1 MTGEEYGLDRFVEDM
16 RAVAAGTTDEAELV
30 SRLKPLAIRFA
41 RARSWLKPEHR
52 ECDNAQA
59 AAVYLLHEEPD
70 HGLAV
75 FSSAYAA
82 GRGFP
87 PHDHGTWAIVAGVEG
102 TETDTRWRRTDDG
115 ARDGYA
121 ELEKGA
127 ETVVEAGSAVAMVTG
142 EIHSVENRT
151 GRTSISIHVYGRHV
165 GFVDRS
171 QFDPET
177 NVREPFQVAF
187 EE

>member
-1 MTGEEYGLDRFVEDM
+1 MTEGYGLDRFVADM
-16 RAVAAGTTDEAELV
+16 RAVTTETSDDGEIV
-30 SRLKPLAIRFA
+30 SRLKPLAIRLA
-41 RARSWLKPEHR
+41 RDRSWLKPEHR

-59 AAVYLLHEEPD
+59 AAVHLLHEEPD

-102 TETDTRWRRTDDG
+102 EEVDTRWRRADDG
-115 ARDGYA
+115 SRTGYA

-127 ETVVEAGSAVAMVTG
+127 ETVVEAGSAVTMVTG
-142 EIHSVENRT
+142 EVHSVENRT
-151 GRTSISIHVYGRHV
+151 DRTSISLHVYGRHV
-165 GFVDRS
+165 GFIDRS

-177 NVREPFQVAF
+177 NVQKPFRVAF
-187 EE
+187 ED

>member
-1 MTGEEYGLDRFVEDM
+1 MTEGYGLDRFVADM
-16 RAVAAGTTDEAELV
+16 RAVTAETSDDGEIV
-30 SRLKPLAIRFA
+30 SRLKPLAIRLA
-41 RARSWLKPEHR
+41 QDKSWLKPEHR
-52 ECDNAQA
+52 ECNNAQA

-70 HGLAV
+70 HSLAV

-102 TETDTRWRRTDDG
+102 TEIDTYWRRTDG
-115 ARDGYA
+115 GSREGYA
-121 ELEKGA
+121 ELERGT
-127 ETVVEAGSAVAMVTG
+127 ETAVEAGSAVAMVTG

-151 GRTSISIHVYGRHV
+151 DRTSISVHVYGRHV
-165 GFVDRS
+165 GFIDRS

-177 NVREPFQVAF
+177 NVQEPFQVAF
-187 EE
+187 ED